1 MPFINGK
8 EDMGLE
14 ASLKLLDLTPDAT
27 IDDANQAYSY
37 LHRMIDLFHKD
48 AGTGNR
54 GRRQEDMELLT
65 CAYEKAVAYLADG
78 DRPPGPLRAVS
89 KRSPAVD
96 MPEATDL
103 HFTINFPAG
112 TDRDAGRQAP
122 PPLPEIN
129 NPTVEEAIS
138 ITSRCLEQTEAAL
151 PDAQQAVET
160 AVAAAEAANRRYA
173 MTQQARMNAVVA
185 AQSSKTRAQ
194 MLEIEAQRATD
205 EAKAVAERA
214 RERAAAA
221 KQAALDAH
229 TQADQ
234 AREQAGRVA
243 KSEETAAAAVVC
255 AEDRLEKAKARLKG
269 LTHTLLQA
277 RNRMALFQGA
287 RAETK
292 AQEAQAQDPG
302 VAAAPGG
309 RPDAPPALG
318 AEAASRQRI
327 MSDLLAI
334 EASLNAR
341 KEATIAVDHP
351 GGAWACTAEPTA
363 EKRRQQRIV
372 YPPGQRPVFSID
384 GRSIPILDLST
395 TGMRLEAD
403 AAIGRSR
410 IVRGTVLLSAGS
422 PLQVT
427 GKVIHQDDQGLGVK
441 LVTRIGNAI
450 LDQERLHLSA

>member
-14 ASLKLLDLTPDAT
+14 ASLKLLDLPPDAT
-27 IDDANQAYSY
+27 IDDANQAYAY
-37 LHRMIDLFHKD
+37 LHRMIDLFHQD
-48 AGTGNR
+48 AGTGGR
-54 GRRQEDMELLT
+54 GDRQEDMDLLT
-65 CAYEKAVAYLADG
+65 RAYEKAVAYLADG
-78 DRPPGPLRAVS
+78 DLQPSLSRAAS
-89 KRSPAVD
+89 PRSSTLAA
-96 MPEATDL
+96 PESTDL

-112 TDRDAGRQAP
+112 SDKDAGRQAP

-138 ITSRCLEQTEAAL
+138 ITSRCLEQTQAVL

-185 AQSSKTRAQ
+185 AQSSRTRAQ
-194 MLEIEAQRATD
+194 MLEIEAQRAMD

-214 RERAAAA
+214 RERVAAA

-277 RNRMALFQGA
+277 RNRMTLFQGA
-287 RAETK
+287 RAETE
-292 AQEAQAQDPG
+292 AQETQAQDHS
-302 VAAAPGG
+302 VAAASGG
-309 RPDAPPALG
+309 RPGAPPAVD

-341 KEATIAVDHP
+341 KQATIAVDHP
-351 GGAWACTAEPTA
+351 GGLRACTAEPSA
-363 EKRRQQRIV
+363 EKRRQPRIV
-372 YPPGQRPVFSID
+372 YPPGRRPVLAID

-395 TGMRLEAD
+395 TGMRLETD
-403 AAIGRSR
+403 AAVGRSR
-410 IVRGTVLLSAGS
+410 IVRGTVLLSTGS
-422 PLQVT
+422 PLKVT
-427 GKVIHQDDQGLGVK
+427 GKVIRQDGRGLGVK
-441 LVTRIGNAI
+441 LVTRIGNCI
-450 LDQERLHLSA
+450 LDQERLRLGA